1 MPSMLRALPWAIA
14 MILLALAGAANLI
27 ADDVVLTMLAI
38 LPGLMVA
45 TMPRQRCASA
55 RRSA

>member
-1 MPSMLRALPWAIA
+1 MLRALPWAIA